1 MGFSK
6 QDIPATPQKKFID
19 GKTIMPAEGVFWLV
33 DDELLAFPFDKNRF
47 PEAIAKSGST
57 YNHKKLWQL
66 VKPKWYDKPF
76 DYYPRGR
83 VVFSNKGETII
94 YMNPNID
101 EKYIPAIK
109 IAFNISEE
117 PVIRYDYSKHYK
129 CYLDE

>member
-6 QDIPATPQKKFID
+6 QDIPATPQKEFID

-47 PEAIAKSGST
+47 PEAIAKTGRT

-66 VKPKWYDKPF
+66 VKPKGNNKPF
-76 DYYPRGR
+76 DYFPRGR

-101 EKYIPAIK
+101 DMHIPAIK
-109 IAFNISEE
+109 AAFNILEE
-117 PVIRYDYSKHYK
+117 PVIRYDYREHYK

>member
-1 MGFSK
+1 MDFSK
-6 QDIPATPQKKFID
+6 QDVSATPKKVLIGGKTVIPAD
-19 GKTIMPAEGVFWLV
+19 GVFWLV
-33 DDELLAFPFDKNRF
+33 DDELLAFPFNKNRF

-66 VKPKWYDKPF
+66 VKPKGCNKPF

-101 EKYIPAIK
+101 EKHVTEIME
-109 IAFNISEE
+109 AFNLQKE
-117 PVIRYDYSKHYK
+117 PIIRYDYSKHYI